1 MGEDAIVAL
10 ATPPG
15 RGAIALI
22 RLSGTGCREI
32 AGKVIPNLSRR
43 WEPRRAT
50 RGILVADG
58 QKLDD
63 CLAVFF
69 PAPRSYT
76 GEDCVEITMHGS
88 PPLVAEA
95 QRLLVQ
101 AGARP
106 ARPGEFTWRALQ
118 NGKVD
123 LLQAEAVGDLVAAD
137 SLGDARLRFSNLEG
151 RLSAAVAALRQ
162 RLVDL
167 GAQLETAIEFGE
179 DVPLAPDAPR
189 QEAERS
195 LAGVEEILT
204 SARFNRGRSRGLE
217 VGIVGRVNAGKSTL
231 FNALLLAE
239 RALTSPHPGTTRD
252 VLRERLEFDGVP
264 LYLTDAAGFS
274 PRGGGK
280 LDRLGIARS
289 LERLAEAEVVL
300 LVVDASRPLNEA
312 DRHLATLTTAKRRLV
327 LANKDDVAAEPERRS
342 VQAAFPAERIA
353 WVSALNGT
361 GIEEVR
367 HFLGEAVR
375 IQGGEAGPYALN
387 DRQLDHL
394 EHLRAVLLRLVDL
407 LRADEPRWEMAA
419 EEIRAA
425 LHDIGRL
432 TGMVD
437 VEEVLATVFG
447 RFCIGK

>member
-32 AGKVIPNLSRR
+32 ASKVIPDLARR

-50 RGILVADG
+50 RGVLVAEG

-63 CLAVFF
+63 CLAVYF

-76 GEDCVEITMHGS
+76 GEDCVEITLHGS

-95 QRLLVQ
+95 QRLLIR

-106 ARPGEFTWRALQ
+106 ARPGEFTWRALL

-162 RLVDL
+162 RLVEL
-167 GAQLETAIEFGE
+167 GGQLETAIEFGE
-179 DVPLAPDAPR
+179 DVSLASDVPQR
-189 QEAERS
+189 EAERS
-195 LAGVEEILT
+195 LAAVEEILA

-217 VGIVGRVNAGKSTL
+217 AGIVGRVNAGKSTL
-231 FNALLLAE
+231 FNSLLLTE

-252 VLRERLEFDGVP
+252 VLRERLEIDGEPV
-264 LYLTDAAGFS
+264 YLTDAAGFS

-280 LDRLGIARS
+280 LDRLGIERS
-289 LERLAEAEVVL
+289 LERLAETEVVL
-300 LVVDASRPLNEA
+300 LVVDASRPLNAA
-312 DRHLATLTTAKRRLV
+312 DRHLAALTAGKRRLV
-327 LANKDDVAAEPERRS
+327 VANKDDVATEPERRS
-342 VQAAFPAERIA
+342 VQAAFPTDRIA
-353 WVSALNGT
+353 WISALNGT
-361 GIEEVR
+361 GVEGVR
-367 HFLGEAVR
+367 RFLGEAVR
-375 IQGGEAGPYALN
+375 IQEREAGPYALN
-387 DRQLDHL
+387 DRQLDGL
-394 EHLRAVLLRLVDL
+394 EHLRAVLLRLVAL

-419 EEIRAA
+419 EEVRTA
-425 LHDIGRL
+425 LHGIGRL
-432 TGMVD
+432 TGTVD
-437 VEEVLATVFG
+437 VEEVLATVFA

>member
-22 RLSGTGCREI
+22 RLSGMGCREI
-32 AGKVIPNLSRR
+32 VRKVIPDLARR

-50 RGILVADG
+50 RGVLVAAG

-63 CLAVFF
+63 CLAVYF

-76 GEDCVEITMHGS
+76 GEDCVEITLHGS

-95 QRLLVQ
+95 QRLLIQ

-106 ARPGEFTWRALQ
+106 ARPGEFTWRALL

-162 RLVDL
+162 QLVEL
-167 GAQLETAIEFGE
+167 GGQLETAIEFGE
-179 DVPLAPDAPR
+179 DVSLAADAPQR
-189 QEAERS
+189 EGERS
-195 LAGVEEILT
+195 LAVVEEILA

-231 FNALLLAE
+231 FNSLLLTE

-252 VLRERLEFDGVP
+252 VLRERLEIGGEPV
-264 LYLTDAAGFS
+264 YLTDAAGFS

-280 LDRLGIARS
+280 LDRLGIERS

-300 LVVDASRPLNEA
+300 LVVDASRPPNAA
-312 DRHLATLTTAKRRLV
+312 DRHLSALTAGKRRLV
-327 LANKDDVAAEPERRS
+327 VANKDDVATEPDRRA
-342 VQAAFPAERIA
+342 VQAAFPADRIA

-361 GIEEVR
+361 GIEAIR
-367 HFLGEAVR
+367 RFLEEAVR
-375 IQGGEAGPYALN
+375 IQESEAGPYALN
-387 DRQLDHL
+387 DRQLDGL
-394 EHLRAVLLRLVDL
+394 EHLRAVLLRLDGL

-425 LHDIGRL
+425 LQGIGRL
-432 TGMVD
+432 TGTVD
-437 VEEVLATVFG
+437 VEEILATVFG